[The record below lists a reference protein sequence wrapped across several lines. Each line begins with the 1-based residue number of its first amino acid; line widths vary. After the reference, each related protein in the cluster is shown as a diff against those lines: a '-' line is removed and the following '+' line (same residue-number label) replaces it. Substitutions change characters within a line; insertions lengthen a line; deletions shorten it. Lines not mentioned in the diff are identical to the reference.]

1 MIKKTKIILYIFFF
15 LINYLVFSKLE
26 ASVENKLSIISVR
39 NPITEYAIN
48 SKINMIVFL
57 NHKSIDKNEVTFRR
71 QIMESLIEE
80 SLIFKQGEKLNISVT
95 EAEFSKTLSYIIQ
108 KAQITQEELLEALN
122 EKIFDKDTL
131 SNFIKYQIMMQQII
145 QKKIPLELQCSNAD
159 KLLIK
164 EKILQKINHENA
176 EYKIMLLYIKN
187 KKVLQGEKF
196 ESCAQ
201 IEKFIENNNITKQT
215 NDFVAIKNINPSIL
229 KLMEST
235 KNDYGI
241 VSNQNEIIAFCRTK
255 SQKKT
260 IDMSNEEI
268 KNIYKNELLLQ
279 AIKNNMDNLKKNNFI
294 LIKE

>member
-1 MIKKTKIILYIFFF
+1 MIKKTKIILYISLF
-15 LINYLVFSKLE
+15 LINYLVFDKLE

-48 SKINMIVFL
+48 SKINMIAFL
-57 NHKSIDKNEVTFRR
+57 NHKNIDKNEVTFRR
-71 QIMESLIEE
+71 QIMESFIEE
-80 SLIFKQGEKLNISVT
+80 SLIFKQGEKLNIFVT
-95 EAEFSKTLSYIIQ
+95 EAEFSQTLSYIIQ
-108 KAQITQEELLEALN
+108 QAQITQEELLKALN
-122 EKIFDKDTL
+122 DKKFDKDTL

-145 QKKIPLELQCSNAD
+145 QKKISLELQYSNAD
-159 KLLIK
+159 KLLIR
-164 EKILQKINHENA
+164 EKINHENA
-176 EYKIMLLYIKN
+176 EYKIMLLSIKN

-229 KLMEST
+229 ELIKLT

-241 VSNQNEIIAFCRTK
+241 VSNQNKIIAFCRTK
-255 SQKKT
+255 SQKKIT
-260 IDMSNEEI
+260 NMSNEELN
-268 KNIYKNELLLQ
+268 NIYKNELLLQ